1 MRPQGPDFK
10 PGLLSGAGGPS
21 TPLVGDPPLLP
32 RSSMK
37 GRAGA
42 WATLC
47 GVLARDLHTVEAL
60 VAWAGCS
67 GLFRT
72 WG

>member
-1 MRPQGPDFK
+1 
-10 PGLLSGAGGPS
+10 
-21 TPLVGDPPLLP
+21 
-32 RSSMK
+32 MK
-37 GRAGA
+37 GRAGT

-60 VAWAGCS
+60 VAWAGCN